1 MKTGLGQL
9 LGTQWALGVRCVC
22 QPNPISKKNGV
33 LETVGLSP
41 LSPRSRIRYHSDDSV
56 KTIASIMPKELPGF
70 YYDAAKNRY
79 FPFKGPI
86 PGSSSK
92 HPSLPPLSEPTPAD
106 SIYEHMRIRNSE
118 LIQVRELCGNVISS
132 SKGKLSFQAEYQK
145 RHASQPL
152 IWTYQGTNKMG
163 NIALEHAVVD
173 VTLPCGIMK
182 RDILLSGGVNGLLCF
197 FQVGKAGQ
205 EIDSTQRYITY
216 SVWPLNLDQF
226 GRHQN
231 LLRQIGSSHAAVTY
245 MPSDISC
252 IKAST
257 KCSAPSEDTM
267 SKHLVITTLGSD
279 RVPGSVYLLDLSKP
293 LDFDIG
299 VPIAR
304 DGFYELAAFKQ
315 TLWTID
321 CDPEGMHAVIGTNR
335 GAALLNMETGASSW
349 VFRCKSDVLSLQL
362 NLSGNLILCGLRNGA
377 IVTVDTRQKQINR
390 NTRSS
395 STISMQSSVC
405 CLKLLQL
412 CDQYFFASSMD
423 GSIKLYDHRGMQ
435 RGPVQSY
442 DGNINSHT
450 RIDLGVDPSEKVV
463 MSGGEDCYLRLWDI
477 KSGGLLFKNRFMNT
491 TPSAVCWPR
500 GRHGENYRCYWQEHY
515 WGAWIGS
522 YEGIFYMDWL

>member
-1 MKTGLGQL
+1 
-9 LGTQWALGVRCVC
+9 
-22 QPNPISKKNGV
+22 
-33 LETVGLSP
+33 
-41 LSPRSRIRYHSDDSV
+41 
-56 KTIASIMPKELPGF
+56 MPKELPGF
-70 YYDAAKNRY
+70 YYDVVKNRY
-79 FPFKGPI
+79 FPYKGPI

-92 HPSLPPLSEPTPAD
+92 PPSVPRFSESKQAD
-106 SIYEHMRIRNSE
+106 NIYEHIRMRNNE
-118 LIQVRELCGNVISS
+118 LLRVRELCGNAIYYSR
-132 SKGKLSFQAEYQK
+132 GKLSFQAEYQK
-145 RHASQPL
+145 WHASQPL
-152 IWTYQGTNKMG
+152 IWTYKGTNKMG

-173 VTLPCGIMK
+173 VTLPCGLMK
-182 RDILLSGGVNGLLCF
+182 RDILLSGGVNGLLCL

-205 EIDSTQRYITY
+205 EIDSTQIYKTHC
-216 SVWPLNLDQF
+216 VWPLNLDQF
-226 GRHQN
+226 ARHQN
-231 LLRQIGSSHAAVTY
+231 LLRQIGSSHAAVTHV
-245 MPSDISC
+245 PSDISC
-252 IKAST
+252 IKASM
-257 KCSAPSEDTM
+257 KCSVPSEDTM

-293 LDFDIG
+293 LDFDVG

-304 DGFYELAAFKQ
+304 NGFYELAAFKQ

-321 CDPEGMHAVIGTNR
+321 CDPEGVRAVIGTNR

-362 NLSGNLILCGLRNGA
+362 NMSGNFFLCGLRNGA
-377 IVTVDTRQKQINR
+377 IVTVDTRQKQVSQDSIHFFHVIFCWVIHESTDDTYSKSNVRSSVREINR
-390 NTRSS
+390 NAHSS

-405 CLKLLQL
+405 CLELLQL

-423 GSIKLYDHRGMQ
+423 GSIKLYDHRAKQ

-477 KSGGLLFKNRFMNT
+477 KSGELLFKNRFMNS

-500 GRHGENYRCYWQEHY
+500 VRV
-515 WGAWIGS
+515 
-522 YEGIFYMDWL
+522 